1 MALVALTHDQ
11 DQMTNT
17 AKQGPMTAHQLREV
31 LAAAHNRQAD
41 RAARSGTKG
50 TGIYYEAWLW
60 LTAQT
65 LGMKAIAPLH
75 PFPWEPWERE
85 SITRTICNIQDLVAL
100 DDPC

>member
-1 MALVALTHDQ
+1 
-11 DQMTNT
+11 MTTT
-17 AKQGPMTAHQLREV
+17 AQQGPMTAHQLREV
-31 LAAAHNRQAD
+31 LAAAHNRACD

-50 TGIYYEAWLW
+50 HHLYYDAWLW

-85 SITRTICNIQDLVAL
+85 GITHTIRNIQDLVAL
-100 DDPC
+100 QDPC